1 MIEELKIPPN
11 NVQLGNVFRHYI
23 EIKQIAKT
31 LFSKKKPKKIRNF
44 KSSRY
49 ISCNRLRFW
58 CFVIFAFEQ
67 VYDGGL
73 NGFLLY

>member
-49 ISCNRLRFW
+49 INCNKFRF
-58 CFVIFAFEQ
+58 
-67 VYDGGL
+67 
-73 NGFLLY
+73 

>member
-31 LFSKKKPKKIRNF
+31 LFSKKNQKKF
-44 KSSRY
+44 A
-49 ISCNRLRFW
+49 ISKAADILAA
-58 CFVIFAFEQ
+58 I
-67 VYDGGL
+67 D
-73 NGFLLY
+73 